1 MTEVL
6 PYTRLAPMSH
16 FHTLSKCTGAPQC
29 TCRVRLHPNPPAWLH
44 PYTQAQT
51 HGAHGKRSPP
61 SGRQSM
67 ITQHL
72 LSLPL
77 HTHKHT
83 HTHARDILIQCLSYS
98 PWNHNS
104 DLFVV

>member
-51 HGAHGKRSPP
+51 YGAHGKRSPP

-77 HTHKHT
+77 STHT
-83 HTHARDILIQCLSYS
+83 HTRTWHPYPVPVLL
-98 PWNHNS
+98 PMEP
-104 DLFVV
+104 